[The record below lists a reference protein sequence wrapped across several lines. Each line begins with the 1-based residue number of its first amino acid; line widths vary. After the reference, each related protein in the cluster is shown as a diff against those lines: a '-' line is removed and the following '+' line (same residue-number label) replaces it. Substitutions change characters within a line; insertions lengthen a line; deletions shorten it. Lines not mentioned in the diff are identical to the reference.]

1 MGVQQH
7 LLLRPCKAGHAA
19 GKQKEETGEV
29 TAPALRQ
36 PGYCKQPGHAA
47 AFACVCNAELCSGV
61 PEKAA
66 GRLPGVGEAGSGR
79 GPIQK
84 EKTLGKEGS
93 VKTGCAGSVGAQS
106 PNTAPM
112 QKLRPGREQ
121 RQVGPQ
127 SSARK

>member
-7 LLLRPCKAGHAA
+7 LLLRPCKASHAA
-19 GKQKEETGEV
+19 GKQKEDTGEV

-47 AFACVCNAELCSGV
+47 ASGV

-66 GRLPGVGEAGSGR
+66 GRPPGVGEAGSGR

-93 VKTGCAGSVGAQS
+93 VKTGCAGSDGAQS
-106 PNTAPM
+106 PHTAPM

-121 RQVGPQ
+121 RKVGPQ